1 MVASNVDGLRDSVR
15 DGETGF
21 LVEGGDVEGFADR
34 IGKLL
39 ADDELATRMSEAAL
53 AWSLS
58 FDWERAAD
66 DMAEALEE
74 VRSRR

>member
-1 MVASNVDGLRDSVR
+1 M
-15 DGETGF
+15 
-21 LVEGGDVEGFADR
+21 EGGGVEGFADR
-34 IGKLL
+34 IGQLL
-39 ADDELATRMSEAAL
+39 ADDELATRMSKKAL

-58 FDWERAAD
+58 FSWERAAD